1 MAVRVSDLVRQVSG
15 MGIKLVAGKDGLS
28 NIVDWIHVVANMEN
42 ASFLKGGELVFIT
55 GIGLDEETS
64 LYTLIR
70 TIVKNNASAVIVNI
84 GPYIKDIPKEVIKF
98 ANEKDF
104 PVFTVPWEVYLADMM
119 RVFYFTIQQKE
130 QRQLELTTAFKYCL
144 FTPEKEDL
152 YVPLLMQKG
161 YSINGK
167 YTVAAIEPAE
177 VVVLEDD
184 KAMYTTPE
192 QDRLKYIAKKWSDI
206 IHELKNDSVA
216 FMEHDII
223 IAILP
228 DMPEQ
233 DTKVL
238 LQKALKRA
246 KESLKWNETSFT
258 GIGSCVNKVC
268 DIAKS
273 YKLAKMTAGYL
284 KLECIENEVTGVS
297 DMGIAGLLFNIED
310 KEQLSAYCDR
320 TIQPLIEYDEINGT
334 NLVEVLKV
342 YIKHN
347 GSVYQVADEMYIH
360 RNTVNYKI
368 NKIAQIT
375 GKDITDFNVRSE
387 LITGIIAE
395 KICRL

>member
-84 GPYIKDIPKEVIKF
+84 GPYIKDISKEVIKF

-104 PVFTVPWEVYLADMM
+104 PVFTVPWEVYLAEMM

-144 FTPEKEDL
+144 YTPENEDL

-167 YTVAAIEPAE
+167 YTVAAIEPVE

-284 KLECIENEVTGVS
+284 KLECIENEVTRC
-297 DMGIAGLLFNIED
+297 I
-310 KEQLSAYCDR
+310 
-320 TIQPLIEYDEINGT
+320 
-334 NLVEVLKV
+334 
-342 YIKHN
+342 
-347 GSVYQVADEMYIH
+347 
-360 RNTVNYKI
+360 
-368 NKIAQIT
+368 
-375 GKDITDFNVRSE
+375 
-387 LITGIIAE
+387 
-395 KICRL
+395 

>member
-104 PVFTVPWEVYLADMM
+104 PVFTVPWEVYLAEMM

-216 FMEHDII
+216 FMENDII

-228 DMPEQ
+228 DMAEQ

-258 GIGSCVNKVC
+258 GIGSSVNKVC

-320 TIQPLIEYDEINGT
+320 TIQSLIEYDEINGT

>member
-42 ASFLKGGELVFIT
+42 ASFLKRGELVFIT

-84 GPYIKDIPKEVIKF
+84 GPYIKDISKEVIKL

-104 PVFTVPWEVYLADMM
+104 PVFTVPWEVYLAEMM

-161 YSINGK
+161 YSINAK
-167 YTVAAIEPAE
+167 YTVAAIEPVE

-206 IHELKNDSVA
+206 IH
-216 FMEHDII
+216 
-223 IAILP
+223 
-228 DMPEQ
+228 
-233 DTKVL
+233 
-238 LQKALKRA
+238 
-246 KESLKWNETSFT
+246 
-258 GIGSCVNKVC
+258 
-268 DIAKS
+268 
-273 YKLAKMTAGYL
+273 
-284 KLECIENEVTGVS
+284 
-297 DMGIAGLLFNIED
+297 
-310 KEQLSAYCDR
+310 
-320 TIQPLIEYDEINGT
+320 
-334 NLVEVLKV
+334 
-342 YIKHN
+342 
-347 GSVYQVADEMYIH
+347 
-360 RNTVNYKI
+360 
-368 NKIAQIT
+368 
-375 GKDITDFNVRSE
+375 
-387 LITGIIAE
+387 
-395 KICRL
+395 